1 MGDKQGEEG
10 EGEVVEQVHGR
21 GWDQHVH
28 VHDHHGQVWQGAQKG
43 GAEEAEMD
51 KVVIIVNLGLGE
63 NLKLSRL
70 PQVFYF

>member
-51 KVVIIVNLGLGE
+51 KI
-63 NLKLSRL
+63 
-70 PQVFYF
+70 

>member
-1 MGDKQGEEG
+1 MGDKQEEEG

-51 KVVIIVNLGLGE
+51 KVVIIVITMITDSHGCESCLA
-63 NLKLSRL
+63 KAD
-70 PQVFYF
+70 